1 MTAAAAD
8 QLPLQIKMYTY
19 DRLPVQLATRLSVC
33 TRVVYGHS
41 ATANGE
47 LSPAVGAPSRG

>member
-19 DRLPVQLATRLSVC
+19 DRLPVQLATRLVI
-33 TRVVYGHS
+33 VE
-41 ATANGE
+41 ANE
-47 LSPAVGAPSRG
+47 LQ